1 MPRRIRDVAVT
12 VAVLLVLLMMLV
24 AIDSRVRD
32 RVDQLSGDVGRLDW
46 SASGG
51 SFISAVA
58 ATIYDVVADYASDNT
73 YLFSFLVGAVVLF
86 VLMLRT

>member
-1 MPRRIRDVAVT
+1 MPRRIRDLAAT
-12 VAVLLVLLMMLV
+12 VAVLLVLLMLLI

-32 RVDQLSGDVGRLDW
+32 RVGQFSGDVVRLDW

-51 SFISAVA
+51 SFISGAA
-58 ATIYDVVADYASDNT
+58 ATIYDVVAVYASDNT
-73 YLFSFLVGAVVLF
+73 YLFWFLVGAVVLF